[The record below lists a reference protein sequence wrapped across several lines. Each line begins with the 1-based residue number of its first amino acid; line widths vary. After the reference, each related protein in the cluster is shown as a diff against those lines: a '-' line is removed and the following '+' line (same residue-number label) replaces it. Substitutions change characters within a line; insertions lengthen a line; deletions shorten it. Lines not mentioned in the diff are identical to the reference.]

1 MKKYITNFMK
11 YKFLL
16 TELVKKDIKLKYR
29 RSKLGI
35 LWTLLE
41 PILTTIV
48 LTLVFG
54 TIRSKGGDDPTFPVY
69 ILTGRLLFQFF
80 SQSTKAAARS
90 IRSHHSMMRKVY
102 VPKYM
107 YPLGSV
113 LSNFVTFLISLI
125 VLVGACIIYKIN
137 ITANIVLAIVPLV
150 TLFLMTFGTGMILAT
165 AQVFFRDVEYLWGVV
180 TTLIMYCSGI
190 FYKLEDLAGVG
201 AKAGKGILQMVLHWN
216 PVYATIYNFRCTVYY
231 GQPLDAWYTFYG
243 MAVAVVTITVGVW
256 LFCKKQDEF
265 ILNL

>member
-35 LWTLLE
+35 LWTLIE

-113 LSNFVTFLISLI
+113 LSNFVTFLISMI
-125 VLVGACIIYKIN
+125 VLVGAAIIFKIH
-137 ITANIVLAIVPLV
+137 ITGYIVFAIVPLII
-150 TLFLMTFGTGMILAT
+150 LFLMTFGVGMILAT
-165 AQVFFRDVEYLWGVV
+165 AQVFFRDVEYLWGVA

-190 FYKLEDLAGVG
+190 FYKLEDIAGS
-201 AKAGKGILQMVLHWN
+201 KAGQGLLQTVLHWN
-216 PVYATIYNFRCTVYY
+216 PVYATIYNFRNTVYY
-231 GQPLDAWYTFYG
+231 GKPLDLWYTVYG
-243 MAVAVVTITVGVW
+243 SVFAILTIVIGVW
-256 LFCKKQDEF
+256 IFHKKQDEF

>member
-54 TIRSKGGDDPTFPVY
+54 TIRNKGGSDSTFPVY

-90 IRSHHSMMRKVY
+90 IRSHHGMMRKVY

-125 VLVGACIIYKIN
+125 VLVGACVIYKIH
-137 ITANIVLAIVPLV
+137 ITGYIVLSIVPLI

-165 AQVFFRDVEYLWGVV
+165 AQVFFRDVEYLWGVA

-243 MAVAVVTITVGVW
+243 MAVAIATITVGVW
-256 LFCKKQDEF
+256 LFYKKQDEF

>member
-1 MKKYITNFMK
+1 LKKYVTNFMK

-41 PILTTIV
+41 PICTTIV

-125 VLVGACIIYKIN
+125 VLVGAAIIFKIH
-137 ITANIVLAIVPLV
+137 ITGYIVFSIVPLII
-150 TLFLMTFGTGMILAT
+150 LFLMTFGTGMILAT
-165 AQVFFRDVEYLWGVV
+165 AQVFFRDVEYLWGVA

-190 FYKLEDLAGVG
+190 FYKLEDIAA
-201 AKAGKGILQMVLHWN
+201 AKAGHGVLQMVLHWN
-216 PVYATIYNFRCTVYY
+216 PVYATIYNFRNTVYY
-231 GQPLDAWYTFYG
+231 GKPLDPWYTVYG
-243 MAVAVVTITVGVW
+243 SAVALLTIVIGVW
-256 LFCKKQDEF
+256 VFCKKQDEF